1 MPNKPIRILQVQ
13 SSMDRGGAETL
24 VMSLYRKINREH
36 VQFDF
41 VVNSEQR
48 GAYEEEILQLGGRV
62 IRCPAFKGY
71 NLIGYVRWWKKFLA
85 HSEYRVIH
93 SHIFGTASIFL
104 SVAKSQGLH
113 TICHSHSTS
122 NGKGLY
128 SAIKYLFQLPVRYV
142 SDSMIACSDDAG
154 KWLYGKKVVQNPR
167 YEVWKNGIDV
177 QAFRF
182 DRERRDRVR
191 AQLGITDQVVLGHVG
206 RFIPVKNHKF
216 LIKVFKAYHESQP
229 KSVLLLMGDGPL
241 VEEAKELARELGIG
255 EYVLFLGVRSD
266 IPDLLDAMD
275 CFLLPSLYEGF
286 PISAVEAQTSGL
298 VCLISDRVPHDIQ
311 ISDDLTFIPIDN
323 GVQPWCDALLASQNP
338 SDREQA
344 YKRVVDQGY
353 DITETAAYV
362 ERFYRE
368 VYAGHMSPTHRAHAH
383 DEK

>member
-1 MPNKPIRILQVQ
+1 MPNKPIRILHVQ

-41 VVNSEQR
+41 VVNSDKI

-71 NLIGYVRWWKKFLA
+71 NIIGYVRWWKKFLA

-104 SVAKSQGLH
+104 SVARAQGLH

-182 DRERRDRVR
+182 DQERRDRVR
-191 AQLGITDQVVLGHVG
+191 AQLGITDQIVLGHVG
-206 RFIPVKNHKF
+206 RFIPVKNHK
-216 LIKVFKAYHESQP
+216 LILGVFKAYHKMQP
-229 KSVLLLMGDGPL
+229 KSILLLVGEGPL
-241 VEEAKELARELGIG
+241 LEEAKARANKLGVG
-255 EYVLFLGVRSD
+255 EHVHFLGVRKD
-266 IPDLLDAMD
+266 VPDLLDAMD
-275 CFLLPSLYEGF
+275 CFLFPSLYEGLG
-286 PISAVEAQTSGL
+286 ISAIEAQASGL
-298 VCLISDRVPHDIQ
+298 PCLVSDRVPQDVKIL
-311 ISDDLTFIPIDN
+311 DDLTFIPIDR
-323 GVQPWCDALLASQNP
+323 GVQPWCDALHASQNS

-344 YKRVVDQGY
+344 YKKVVDQGY
-353 DITETAAYV
+353 DITDMATYV
-362 ERFYRE
+362 EQFYENVHTAKVAR
-368 VYAGHMSPTHRAHAH
+368 V
-383 DEK
+383 

>member
-41 VVNSEQR
+41 VVNTEKI
-48 GAYEEEILQLGGRV
+48 GAYEEEIQQLGGRV

-71 NLIGYVRWWKKFLA
+71 NLIGYVRWWKEFLA
-85 HSEYRVIH
+85 HSEYLVIH

-104 SVAKSQGLH
+104 SVARAQGLH

-154 KWLYGKKVVQNPR
+154 KWLFGKNVVHNPR

-182 DRERRDRVR
+182 DKKRRDRVR
-191 AQLGITDQVVLGHVG
+191 AQLGVTDQVALGHVG

-216 LIKVFKAYHESQP
+216 LIKVFKAYYDIQP
-229 KSVLLLMGDGPL
+229 RSVLLLVGDGPL
-241 VEEAKELARELGIG
+241 VGEAKELANDLGIG
-255 EYVLFLGVRSD
+255 DYIHFLGVRKD

-275 CFLLPSLYEGF
+275 FFLLPSLYEGF

-298 VCLISDRVPHDIQ
+298 RCLISDRVPHDIQ

-323 GVQPWCDALLASQNP
+323 GVQPWCDALLASNIT
-338 SDREQA
+338 SDREHA

-353 DITETAAYV
+353 DITEMASYV
-362 ERFYRE
+362 ERFYE
-368 VYAGHMSPTHRAHAH
+368 DLYTAHITSTQTVHDH